1 MTSATISGLS
11 KRPWHAEVAPMAGW
25 WDLTSSSEAST
36 PSRPFRTH
44 HNTRRKPA
52 HSRRRGNNDS
62 IPPTSRCSRW
72 YCQLGAVDMQW
83 PNGYLDEPDLP
94 WLSLVHTYV
103 VPCRKP
109 VVLDLL
115 TSSCL
120 DVKVG

>member
-11 KRPWHAEVAPMAGW
+11 KRPWHAEVAPMAGC
-25 WDLTSSSEAST
+25 WDLAASSEDS
-36 PSRPFRTH
+36 PPPRPFRTH

-72 YCQLGAVDMQW
+72 YCQLELWMMQW
-83 PNGYLDEPDLP
+83 PNGYFDEPELP

-103 VPCRKP
+103 VPSRKL
-109 VVLDLL
+109 VVLDIV
-115 TSSCL
+115 
-120 DVKVG
+120 DVQLP